1 MDLVTGTK
9 RVIVAM
15 THAVNGKS
23 KVVRQCTLPL
33 PVNLVITELAVIE
46 PSDQGLV
53 LKERAPGVTVEKII
67 AATEALLIILAISPP
82 QVRRWPKCARW
93 SWAVERQA

>member
-15 THAVNGKS
+15 THAVKGKS

-33 PVNLVITELAVIE
+33 PVNLVITKLAVIE

-53 LKERAPGVTVEKII
+53 LKERAPGVTVEKTI
-67 AATEALLIILAISPP
+67 AATEALLIITAKVPEMAISPP
-82 QVRRWPKCARW
+82 QVREMAI
-93 SWAVERQA
+93 SA

>member
-33 PVNLVITELAVIE
+33 PVNLVITELAVIVIE
-46 PSDQGLV
+46 SSDQGLV

-82 QVRRWPKCARW
+82 QVREMAKVR
-93 SWAVERQA
+93 